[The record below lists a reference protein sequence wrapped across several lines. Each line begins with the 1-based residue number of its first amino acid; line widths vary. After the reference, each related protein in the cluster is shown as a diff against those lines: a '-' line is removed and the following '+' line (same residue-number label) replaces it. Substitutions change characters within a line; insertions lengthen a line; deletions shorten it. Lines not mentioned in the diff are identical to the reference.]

1 VSPSQSC
8 VDFPSS
14 SANPSHCHVR
24 PPHLPFRRILLP
36 TPPVFPQRLSVA
48 SVASF
53 DSLPEDQ
60 EGGVSE
66 AADVSSTIL
75 TPNSRPYKSSLP
87 SSSTSHLPASTNRSR
102 LRSIE
107 PPQGRRHKG
116 RRAKDSSEAADD
128 SITSNVKLESGAI
141 KEAREKKR
149 GKIIREFYDT
159 EKTYVDGLDFIYHV
173 RRPLHYF
180 QIHCN
185 LISTS
190 SRRLSPRSK
199 ALSLCWT
206 ERI

>member
-1 VSPSQSC
+1 M
-8 VDFPSS
+8 DFPSS
-14 SANPSHCHVR
+14 SANPSPGHWHIR

-53 DSLPEDQ
+53 DSLPE
-60 EGGVSE
+60 EGGISE
-66 AADVSSTIL
+66 AAEVSPTIL
-75 TPNSRPYKSSLP
+75 TPNSHPYKSSLP
-87 SSSTSHLPASTNRSR
+87 SSSTSLLPASTDRSR
-102 LRSIE
+102 LRSVE

-128 SITSNVKLESGAI
+128 SITSNVKIESGAI

-149 GKIIREFYDT
+149 GRIIREFYDT

-173 RRPLHYF
+173 RRPPLHYF
-180 QIHCN
+180 QIYCN

-190 SRRLSPRSK
+190 SRRLSPLSK

-206 ERI
+206 ERL